1 MTLPMTEGTLHPNLE
16 RLRRELCERFLER
29 EAAVDGLL
37 CALLSKSHVLI
48 VGPPGTGKSELAHE
62 LCGRILG
69 ARYFHWLLTRFT
81 TPEELFGP
89 VSLKALEED
98 RYTRV
103 TEGKLPRAHVAF
115 LDEVFKASSAIL
127 NTLLSVMNE
136 RRYHGGDGP
145 EDVPLLMLVG
155 AANELPEEDELVALY
170 DRFLLRFEVD
180 YLREDYLFL
189 RMLALE
195 PSPRPALLTLAEL
208 EALQARVQRV
218 RVPEAVRRDLLELRT
233 LLNAKGVVAS
243 DRRYRQSLELLKARA
258 VLYGRDACTS
268 EDLRI
273 LEHVLWS
280 EPNERAEVEEA
291 LRSLSF
297 GHEDEA
303 QRLLFQAREIAEIA
317 ASGGERADSPAAQAE
332 ALAKLHDLSRR
343 LDALARDTEARGK
356 RADLVVSCRD
366 EVQRLARA
374 LLAEEPSGLEVV
386 DQRSRTH

>member
-62 LCGRILG
+62 LCGRISG

-218 RVPEAVRRDLLELRT
+218 RVPEAVRSDLLELRT

-268 EDLRI
+268 EDLKI

-280 EPNERAEVEEA
+280 EPTERTEVEEA

-303 QRLLFQAREIAEIA
+303 QRLLFQAREIAELA
-317 ASGGERADSPAAQAE
+317 ASGGERTDLPAAQAE

-343 LDALARDTEARGK
+343 LEALARDTEARGK

-374 LLAEEPSGLEVV
+374 LLAEEPSDLEVV

>member
-1 MTLPMTEGTLHPNLE
+1 MTDGTLNPNLE

-29 EAAVDGLL
+29 ESAVEGLL
-37 CALLSKSHVLI
+37 CALLSKNHVLI

-62 LCGRILG
+62 LCGRISG

-127 NTLLSVMNE
+127 NTLLSLMNE

-145 EDVPLLMLVG
+145 EEVPLLTLVG
-155 AANELPEEDELVALY
+155 AANELPEEDELLALY

-208 EALQARVQRV
+208 EALQGRAERV
-218 RVPEAVRRDLLELRT
+218 RVPESVRRDLLELRT

-243 DRRYRQSLELLKARA
+243 DRRYRQSLSLLKARA
-258 VLYGRDACTS
+258 VLYGRDVCNS
-268 EDLRI
+268 EDLKI

-280 EPNERAEVEEA
+280 EPNERTEVEEA

-303 QRLLFQAREIAEIA
+303 QRLLFQAREIAELA
-317 ASGGERADSPAAQAE
+317 ASGAERLDSPAAQAE
-332 ALAKLHDLSRR
+332 ALAKLHDLGRR
-343 LDALARDTEARGK
+343 LEALARDTEARGK
-356 RADLVVSCRD
+356 RADLVVTCRD

-374 LLAEEPSGLEVV
+374 LLAEEPAEVEV
-386 DQRSRTH
+386 DERSRTH